1 MKINYS
7 NQNNEQFQTMEGS
20 IFDQVHPNCIT
31 FSDAGRLFVG
41 DSRGRISV
49 WDIGLR
55 HGDIVAE
62 NHFKIT
68 HKELDGDQINTII
81 VVPDSSNQLFV
92 QSRDNC
98 TRLIEY
104 ESSRGTRVK
113 KRFFG
118 AHSKDQ
124 LVRCTISPDA
134 QYLISGSEDGKP
146 RIWNTTMEEMVP
158 NKPYECR
165 MLDLVSDC

>member
-1 MKINYS
+1 
-7 NQNNEQFQTMEGS
+7 
-20 IFDQVHPNCIT
+20 VHPNCLK
-31 FSDAGRLFVG
+31 FSDAGRLFAG

-49 WDIGLR
+49 WDVSLR
-55 HGDIVAE
+55 HQRIVAE

-68 HKELDGDQINTII
+68 HKELDGDQINSII
-81 VVPDSSNQLFV
+81 IVPDSTNQLFV

-118 AHSKDQ
+118 ALCKDQ
-124 LVRCTISPDA
+124 MVRCAISPDA

-165 MLDLVSDC
+165 MLDLISDG

>member
-1 MKINYS
+1 MDG
-7 NQNNEQFQTMEGS
+7 T
-20 IFDQVHPNCIT
+20 IFDQVHPNCLK
-31 FSDAGRLFVG
+31 FSDSGRLFVG

-49 WDIGLR
+49 WDVSLR
-55 HGDIVAE
+55 NRNIVAE

-68 HKELDGDQINTII
+68 HKELDGDQINSIII
-81 VVPDSSNQLFV
+81 VPYTTNQLFV

-118 AHSKDQ
+118 AHSKD
-124 LVRCTISPDA
+124 
-134 QYLISGSEDGKP
+134 
-146 RIWNTTMEEMVP
+146 
-158 NKPYECR
+158 
-165 MLDLVSDC
+165 